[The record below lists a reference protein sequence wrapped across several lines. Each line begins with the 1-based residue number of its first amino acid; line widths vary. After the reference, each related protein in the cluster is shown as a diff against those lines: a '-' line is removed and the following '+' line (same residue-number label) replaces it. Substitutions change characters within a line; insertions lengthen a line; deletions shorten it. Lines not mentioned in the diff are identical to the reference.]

1 MAARLSATSPWQSRI
16 ELCCLLLIARKI
28 NALRDYTLNISQGK
42 KTTLPK
48 SSNDELTVLVKVMQ
62 TMRNELDGKQYVQT
76 NGSI

>member
-1 MAARLSATSPWQSRI
+1 MAARLSATSPWQNRI